1 MKMLTAALVLSAS
14 TLVAQTTA
22 NPFFAES
29 TLPFHA
35 PPCDK
40 SHDADYQPAIE
51 EGMKQHLAEIEAI
64 ENDPAP
70 PTFANTI
77 EAMEK
82 SGRLLGRV
90 QRVFGGMS
98 QANTNPTIQKIQSE
112 EAQPL
117 AAHRDAIY
125 LNPKLFARVKAV
137 YEKRA
142 SLNPEQKHLAERT
155 YKDFVRSGALLSDA
169 EKEKLRALNK
179 EQSKLTTDFRKKVLA
194 DTNASALVIDDVKE
208 LDGLPQA
215 DIDAAAEAA
224 KSRNLAG
231 KWVLTLQNTTQQPAQ
246 TYLKNRAVRERLFRA
261 SALRGTHGGENDTP
275 AIVTRLAQLRAERA
289 KLLGYP
295 NFAAYELEENMAK
308 GPHNAIKLMTDMVP
322 ARGEKA
328 RGEGG
333 GIGKLAPEPLQPWD
347 WQFYAEELRKK
358 EYDLDEAQVRPYSFF

>member
-35 PPCDK
+35 PPFDK
-40 SHDADYQPAIE
+40 IHDADYQPAIE

-194 DTNASALVIDDVKE
+194 DTNASALA
-208 LDGLPQA
+208 LAHRPASPRGCPPTRA
-215 DIDAAAEAA
+215 RPPSSSTT
-224 KSRNLAG
+224 SRSSTACRRP
-231 KWVLTLQNTTQQPAQ
+231 T
-246 TYLKNRAVRERLFRA
+246 
-261 SALRGTHGGENDTP
+261 STP
-275 AIVTRLAQLRAERA
+275 
-289 KLLGYP
+289 
-295 NFAAYELEENMAK
+295 
-308 GPHNAIKLMTDMVP
+308 
-322 ARGEKA
+322 
-328 RGEGG
+328 
-333 GIGKLAPEPLQPWD
+333 
-347 WQFYAEELRKK
+347 LRKPRRAATSPASGCSRCRTRRSSPRRRTSK
-358 EYDLDEAQVRPYSFF
+358 IAPCASGSSAPRRSAATTAARTTRPRS